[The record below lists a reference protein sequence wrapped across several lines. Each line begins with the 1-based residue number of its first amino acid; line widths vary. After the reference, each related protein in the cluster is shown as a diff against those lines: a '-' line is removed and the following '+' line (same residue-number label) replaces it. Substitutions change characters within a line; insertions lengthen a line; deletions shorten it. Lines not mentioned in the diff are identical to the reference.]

1 MVLGKKDALDVKTLE
16 TYGPVTNVTLEE
28 IFGY

>member
-1 MVLGKKDALDVKTLE
+1 MVLGNKNLLDVKTLE
-16 TYGPVTNVTLEE
+16 KYGPVTPLTLEE